1 MTQQTQ
7 EQIEAIELNIQQAKA
22 MVNRGKALQRLS
34 ADRDFKE
41 VIIDGYLNQEAVRLV
56 HARSN
61 PDLQDEAS
69 IKLLTQGMDGIAA
82 LLQYFRTM
90 EHNAMLA
97 EKAIEADEEE
107 RDALLQEDAE

>member
-7 EQIEAIELNIQQAKA
+7 EKIEAIELNIQQAKA

-61 PDLQDEAS
+61 PALQDEAS
-69 IKLLTQGMDGIAA
+69 IKSLNQSMDGIAA
-82 LLQYFRTM
+82 LLQYFRTL
-90 EHNAMLA
+90 EHSAMLA

-107 RDALLQEDAE
+107 RSELLQEDAE

>member
-7 EQIEAIELNIQQAKA
+7 EKIEAIELNIHHAKA
-22 MVNRGKALQRLS
+22 IVNRGKALQRLT

-41 VIIDGYLNQEAVRLV
+41 IILDGYLNQEAVRLV

-61 PDLQDEAS
+61 PALQDAES
-69 IKLLTQGMDGIAA
+69 LKLLNQGMDGIAA
-82 LLQYFRTM
+82 LLQYFRTL

-107 RDALLQEDAE
+107 RDELLQEDAE